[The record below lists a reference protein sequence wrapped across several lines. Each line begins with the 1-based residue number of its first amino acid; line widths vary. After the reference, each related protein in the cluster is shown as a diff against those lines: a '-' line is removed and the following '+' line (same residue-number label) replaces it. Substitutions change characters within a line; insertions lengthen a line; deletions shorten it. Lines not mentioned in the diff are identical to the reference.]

1 MLLSWSFRRKA
12 LYILAAALIGAVVLF
27 AVYETFFTAA
37 PTCQDRA
44 QNQNEQGIDCGGVC
58 TLLCPSLTHA
68 PQVLWARAFQTD
80 QGIYTAAAYVQ
91 NKNGSAGARHVR
103 YSFQLFDAQNSLV
116 VERDGVVDLPP
127 VQTIPIVE
135 QNINVGTRS
144 VARALFA
151 FSDTPVW
158 KRVSVG
164 TVASVQVSQQ
174 QLLPDG
180 SRLSATITNNSVA
193 DVSHLAVVAV
203 LFDQAG
209 VARAA
214 SKSVVALLP
223 SGSQQDVVFTWPLGV
238 PDIVRAE
245 ITTLPSF

>member
-1 MLLSWSFRRKA
+1 MLFSWSFRRKS
-12 LYILAAALIGAVVLF
+12 LYILVALVSGAIILF
-27 AVYETFFTAA
+27 AGYQTFFTAA
-37 PTCQDRA
+37 PTCQDGT
-44 QNQNEQGIDCGGVC
+44 QNQNEAGVDCGGVC
-58 TLLCPSLTHA
+58 TLLCASTAHA
-68 PQVLWARAFQTD
+68 PVVLWARAFQTD
-80 QGIYTAAAYVQ
+80 QGVYTAAAYVQ
-91 NKNGSAGARHVR
+91 NKNGSASARAVR
-103 YSFQLFDAQNSLV
+103 YSFQLFDANNSLV

-127 VQTIPIVE
+127 VQTIPIIE

-158 KRVSVG
+158 QRVSVG

-180 SRLSATITNNSVA
+180 SRLSATITNSSVR
-193 DVSHLAVVAV
+193 DVSQLAVVAV
-203 LFDQAG
+203 LFDTQG

-214 SKSVVALLP
+214 SKSLVAALP
-223 SGSQQDVVFTWPLGV
+223 SGSSQEIVFTWPLSV